1 MDVTQAREGLI
12 RELRQFL
19 FFHLG
24 ADVKI
29 RIQSTWNGLE
39 VEVEHQRVRPMR
51 LSFRKEE
58 VLALSRD
65 RSRLEEQL
73 LSFLTLHRRS

>member
-1 MDVTQAREGLI
+1 MDVTRAREELM

-24 ADVKI
+24 ADAKVKI
-29 RIQSTWNGLE
+29 HSTWNGLE

-51 LSFRKEE
+51 LSFRTEE

-65 RSRLEEQL
+65 RSRLEDQL